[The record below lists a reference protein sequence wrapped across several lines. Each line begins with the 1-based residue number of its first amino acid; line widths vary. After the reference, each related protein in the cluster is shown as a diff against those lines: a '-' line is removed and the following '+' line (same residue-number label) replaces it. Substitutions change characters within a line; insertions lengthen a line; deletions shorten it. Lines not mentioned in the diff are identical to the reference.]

1 MISRITS
8 YNFTP
13 HEDSSNLLIQERC
26 RGKIFCVGN
35 TIIDL
40 IKSYNHTV
48 VLGDTVLITCHR
60 RENWSHMDEFIKQLN
75 ILVIEHPH
83 LKFKWFLHP
92 NKQLQ
97 TIIKNTVHP
106 SVSLQEPLNHYDF
119 SNEIANSYC
128 LLTDSGGL
136 QEEASY
142 YGKQCVV
149 LRFSTERIHI
159 GKPYIHTIK
168 SFNDISSRFNLIE
181 PKLLEPCYVYGNGDS
196 SKKIYEFLKSQII
209 LESS

>member
-1 MISRITS
+1 VTE
-8 YNFTP
+8 Y
-13 HEDSSNLLIQERC
+13 
-26 RGKIFCVGN
+26 
-35 TIIDL
+35 
-40 IKSYNHTV
+40 
-48 VLGDTVLITCHR
+48 
-60 RENWSHMDEFIKQLN
+60 
-75 ILVIEHPH
+75 PH

-97 TIIKNTVHP
+97 TIVRNAVHP

-119 SNEIANSYC
+119 SNEIATSYC

-136 QEEASY
+136 QEEAAY

-149 LRFSTERIHI
+149 LRFSTERSHI

-168 SFNDISSRFNLIE
+168 SFDDVSSTFNLIE

-196 SKKIYEFLKSQII
+196 SKKIYDFLKSQII